1 MFGKKKGK
9 KLSPKADELK
19 QISQDNLYHYFTNDK
34 WDNMDNQGRLAV
46 LQEIENRR
54 AAADGRRPLT
64 VKIGSKKEFSDPDLY
79 GYHSDHKKEI
89 HLNYRWFTD
98 KAYRFGGASA
108 LETLLHEGRHAYQ
121 TFLTQNNVENDS
133 PDILKEW
140 LSSDA
145 AYIDGG
151 VLYALQSIEDDAR
164 RFARRELTKIMNN
177 LLLRGINC
185 PEFFYQYQEILQ
197 REDYFIRIAKEYLT
211 LDDLNHY
218 EDLILQYLKEMRP
231 DMNIDDISLFDG
243 ARLILD
249 TDLNDTSDLINLL
262 EKLDQMADAKLGK
275 LQEKNLNRM
284 TNLNKM
290 R

>member
-1 MFGKKKGK
+1 MLGKKKGK

-19 QISQDNLYHYFTNDK
+19 QISQDNLYLYFTNDK

-185 PEFFYQYQEILQ
+185 PEFFCQYQEILQ